1 MTPTGSDE
9 PTRPVAAVGAVVV
22 DDGRLLMVKRGG
34 EQGRGLWAVP
44 GGRIEWGE
52 PLRAAVRREVREE
65 TGLEVEVGDLVWSGE
80 LIGRGSPPSYHF
92 VILDYRA
99 TVIGGT
105 LEPGDDA
112 DEAVFVPIG
121 QVRALPMPP
130 TMFEL
135 LEVLDG

>member
-1 MTPTGSDE
+1 MTPTGSGE

-22 DDGRLLMVKRGG
+22 DGGRLLMVKRGG
-34 EQGRGLWAVP
+34 ERGRGLWAVP
-44 GGRIEWGE
+44 GGHIEWGE

-80 LIGRGSPPSYHF
+80 LIGGGTPPSYHF

-99 TVIGGT
+99 EVVGGD
-105 LEPGDDA
+105 LRAGDDA
-112 DEAVFVPIG
+112 DEAVFLPLADI
-121 QVRALPMPP
+121 RRLPMPP

-135 LEVLDG
+135 LEVLGG